1 MEYFVIR
8 GGTALQGT
16 VEISGSKNAAL
27 PIMAACLMADG
38 PSVLHAVPRLTDTQC
53 MSTLL
58 MELGCDVTRGP
69 SDSLAHSINPALPA
83 LNGPL
88 TIDPVDDSNSES
100 PLDLVAQMRA
110 SICVLG
116 PLLAKRGR
124 AIVPLPGGCKFGT
137 RPIDLHLRGLE
148 RLGAKFE
155 IVDGCVVGTVGNGLG
170 GGHLK
175 GATMYLGG
183 QQGPTVLGT
192 INVMSAAA
200 LAEGTT
206 RIVGAACEPEVVD
219 VADLLNRMGAKI
231 RGAGTSE
238 ILIDGVESLRGC
250 EHTVIPDRIEAGTF
264 MIAAAITGGSLLLKN
279 ARADHLV
286 SFTDLL
292 ATCGVVTDQI
302 GNDIQVRSGGRAR
315 GGQWRANAV
324 DTTTWP
330 YPGFPTDLQAQLMA
344 LLTIGDGSSVITERI
359 YPERFTHAGEFNRMG
374 ANIKVNNG
382 VAFVTGVEHLT
393 GATVTASDL
402 RASAALV
409 VAGLAARGTTV
420 VESIFHIDRGYEKIE
435 EKLAAVGA
443 KIERAVQK
451 PKLSVTINE
460 DVVAPSDASN
470 VA

>member
-58 MELGCDVTRGP
+58 TELGCDVSRGP
-69 SDSLAHSINPALPA
+69 SDSPAHAINPALPA

-88 TIDPVDDSNSES
+88 TINPVDESNCES

-155 IVDGCVVGTVGNGLG
+155 IQDGCVIGTVGGTVG
-170 GGHLK
+170 TESGRLK

-183 QQGPTVLGT
+183 TSGPTVLGT

-206 RIVGAACEPEVVD
+206 RIVGAACEPEVTD
-219 VADLLNRMGAKI
+219 VADLLNKMGAKI

-238 ILIDGVESLRGC
+238 IIIDGVESLRGC

-264 MIAAAITGGSLLLKN
+264 MIAAAITGGNLLLKN
-279 ARADHLV
+279 ARMDHLV

-292 ATCGVVTDQI
+292 ATCGVITDQI

-315 GGQWRANAV
+315 GV

-344 LLTIGDGSSVITERI
+344 LLAFSDGSSVITERI

-382 VAFVTGVEHLT
+382 VAFVTGVDHLT

-409 VAGLAARGTTV
+409 LAGLAARGTTV

-460 DVVAPSDASN
+460 EIVAPSDASN

>member
-8 GGTALQGT
+8 GGTALEGT
-16 VEISGSKNAAL
+16 IEISGSKNAAL
-27 PIMAACLMADG
+27 PVMAACLMGDG

-58 MELGCDVTRGP
+58 RELGCRVDRGD
-69 SDSLAHSINPALPA
+69 SDSQGHSLNPALPN

-88 TIDPVDDSNSES
+88 TIHPQDESCVES

-155 IVDGCVVGTVGNGLG
+155 IDDGCVVGSVPG
-170 GGHLK
+170 GRLK

-183 QQGPTVLGT
+183 SQGPTVLGT

-200 LAEGTT
+200 LAEGVT
-206 RIVGAACEPEVVD
+206 RIVGAACEPEVAD
-219 VADLLNRMGAKI
+219 VADLLNKMGAKI
-231 RGAGTSE
+231 RGAGTAE
-238 ILIDGVESLRGC
+238 IVIEGVEGLTGC

-264 MIAAAITGGSLLLKN
+264 MIAAAITGGTLTLKN

-286 SFTDLL
+286 AFTDLL
-292 ATCGVVTDQI
+292 ATCGVHTQQVGSSSTH
-302 GNDIQVRSGGRAR
+302 DILVRAGARAR
-315 GGQWRANAV
+315 GV

-344 LLTIGDGSSVITERI
+344 LLAVGDGSSVITERI

-382 VAFVTGVEHLT
+382 VAFVTGVDHLT

-409 VAGLAARGTTV
+409 LAGLAARGTTV

-435 EKLAAVGA
+435 EKLVAVGA

-451 PKLSVTINE
+451 PKLSVTITE
-460 DVVAPSDASN
+460 SITQTSDTSFVA
-470 VA
+470 